1 MRDWARTL
9 RKASFRGVAFWVEDD
24 GLVGGKRIARHEYA
38 GGRRTMLE
46 EMGLSTSSY
55 DVTAYLLGDASDV
68 QANRLATACSAA
80 GPGRLVLPMDGG
92 QLAYV
97 EGFERRRAK
106 DRRGYVAF
114 GFTAIPVSNEPGAV
128 LGVGDVTAAVL
139 SGFAPAALAFGG
151 LFR

>member
-9 RKASFRGVAFWVEDD
+9 RRASFRGVAFWVEDD

-38 GGRRTMLE
+38 GGRRTELE
-46 EMGLSTSSY
+46 EMGLATASY
-55 DVTAYLLGDASDV
+55 DVTAYLIGDDSDA
-68 QANRLATACSAA
+68 QARRLATACTAA
-80 GPGRLVLPMDGG
+80 GPGRLVLPIDAG

-114 GFTAIPVSNEPGAV
+114 GFTVIPYTNTPGAT

-139 SGFAPAALAFGG
+139 SNFVAAAQALGG